1 MDLKDFIRESLV
13 QISQGIEEAN
23 EALKDSIA
31 EVNPAKFIAH
41 SGESQAYG
49 RVSATAD
56 ENKPL
61 VHLVDFDVAIQAQQ
75 GSESGGGMK
84 LSIASVGIGADA
96 KTRDSSSTE
105 SRLKFAIPMVY
116 PSNKNCT

>member
-23 EALKDSIA
+23 EALKNSAA
-31 EVNPAKFIAH
+31 EVNPPKFIAH
-41 SGESQAYG
+41 TGESQAYG

-75 GSESGGGMK
+75 GSEAGGGLK
-84 LSIASVGIGADA
+84 LSIASIGVGADA
-96 KTRDSSSTE
+96 KTKDSHSTE
-105 SRLKFAIPMVY
+105 SRLKFGIPMIY
-116 PSNKNCT
+116 PSKKNGT

>member
-23 EALKDSIA
+23 MALQGSVA
-31 EVNPAKFIAH
+31 EVNPPKFIAH

-61 VHLVDFDVAIQAQQ
+61 VHLIDFDVAIQAQQ
-75 GSESGGGMK
+75 GTEAGGGMK

-96 KTRDSSSTE
+96 KTKDSQSTE
-105 SRLKFAIPMVY
+105 SRLKFGIPMVY
-116 PSNKNCT
+116 PTNRIDA